1 MTHEDRLL
9 DYLRKHRY
17 IFPLAAIQKLGNTRL
32 ADTVHKLRRHGY
44 NIRTDMVPLTNRWGD
59 TCRVAK
65 YVYLESPKAKRLNA
79 MREEK

>member
-32 ADTVHKLRRHGY
+32 ADTVHKLRRHGH
-44 NIRTDMVPLTNRWGD
+44 NIRTDLTPVTNRYGV
-59 TCRVAK
+59 TTKVAK
-65 YVYLESPKAKRLNA
+65 YVYQGGPK
-79 MREEK
+79 